1 MRSKEV
7 AQLLSKY
14 RSSLKVWE
22 HDYWLSTAIAHLE
35 SNDFSFDDVKPLEKA
50 YLPHIEEEDL
60 PTTDIEVE
68 PSQPTAVAFQTST
81 DNWLTF

>member
-7 AQLLSKY
+7 ARLLSKY

-22 HDYWLSTAIAHLE
+22 HDYWLSTAIKHLE

-60 PTTDIEVE
+60 PTTDTKEVE
-68 PSQPTAVAFQTST
+68 QEPLVVSFST
-81 DNWLTF
+81 GNWLTF

>member
-7 AQLLSKY
+7 ARLLSKY

-22 HDYWLSTAIAHLE
+22 HDYWLSTAIDHLE
-35 SNDFSFDDVKPLEKA
+35 SNDFSFDDIKTLDKE

-60 PTTDIEVE
+60 PTTNTKEVE
-68 PSQPTAVAFQTST
+68 QEPLVVSFST
-81 DNWLTF
+81 GNWLTF